1 MPPSEFCFRRQKGL
15 SWLSGIRPR
24 SASSSISRLRRR
36 KFILNWYSRGPSL
49 KWCLLLT
56 GEVVAVVVMEVVV
69 VVEVEVVVERERKTA
84 ERDKKEGEKLADF
97 RGVV

>member
-69 VVEVEVVVERERKTA
+69 EVVVERERKTA
-84 ERDKKEGEKLADF
+84 ERDEKEGEKLADF